1 MNNQNLEI
9 IFKNYIEKFDLMN
22 DPEHDETYK
31 WEAIQ
36 HFKDHWDIDAED
48 FGTMFKIAVKATFN
62 LINNSIVQP
71 TNGIVELAKF
81 ETETVRDLFKV
92 LYSDDQGDLDTRQK
106 RIDDF
111 VSQSNLLLEKYA
123 PGKWKFKQDTRTAI
137 FYLNL
142 KYPDDNFIYKASQT
156 SAFSRCVEYGNEIGG
171 GQSFKL
177 KHYYFLC
184 EWLVEELKKAP
195 EILAIHQRRY
205 TRGIWPDEK
214 LHILAYD
221 IVYCAVHYNLYLNTV
236 IKPRDKK
243 SLIDHEKQQ
252 QIVSVQQK
260 ISEIQSQLDEVQDQL
275 SQFEHLSFNF
285 QKVKHKHFGEGEV
298 IAQNDEVLTIRFA
311 NVEKKLVLPNIIV
324 NGMLVTEDPEMTEHY
339 MQMDEL
345 KKKEQQLN
353 IQIKVLEIELP
364 KL

>member
-1 MNNQNLEI
+1 MNTENLQI
-9 IFKNYIEKFDLMN
+9 IFRNYIDKFDLMN

-36 HFKDHWDIDAED
+36 HFQDHWDIDAED

-156 SAFSRCVEYGNEIGG
+156 STFSRCVEYGNEIGG

-205 TRGIWPDEK
+205 TREIWPDEK

-221 IVYCAVHYNLYLNTV
+221 IIYCAVHYNLYLNTV

-243 SLIDHEKQQ
+243 GQIDHAKQQ
-252 QIVSVQQK
+252 RTRDIELQLI
-260 ISEIQSQLDEVQDQL
+260 EIQSQLDAVQEQM
-275 SQFEHLSFNF
+275 SQFEHLSFNNL
-285 QKVKHKHFGEGEV
+285 KVQHKRFGEGIV
-298 IAQNDEVLTIRFA
+298 LAQEKAILTIQFA
-311 NVEKKLVLPNIIV
+311 EGEKRLVLPDIFV
-324 NGMLVTEDPEMTEHY
+324 NQTTLAEDPEIIEY
-339 MQMDEL
+339 YLQMHEL
-345 KKKEQQLN
+345 QKQEQQLK
-353 IQIKVLEIELP
+353 IQVQALELEM
-364 KL
+364 K

>member
-1 MNNQNLEI
+1 MNTENLQI
-9 IFKNYIEKFDLMN
+9 IFRNYIDKFDLMN

-36 HFKDHWDIDAED
+36 HFQDHWDIDAED
-48 FGTMFKIAVKATFN
+48 FGAMFKKAVKATFN

-92 LYSDDQGDLDTRQK
+92 LYSDDQGDLDARQK

-184 EWLVEELKKAP
+184 EWLVEELNKAP
-195 EILAIHQRRY
+195 EILAIHRGRY
-205 TRGIWPDEK
+205 TRTIWPDENM
-214 LHILAYD
+214 HILAYD
-221 IVYCAVHYNLYLNTV
+221 IIYCAVHYNLYLNTV

-243 SLIDHEKQQ
+243 GQIDHAKQQ
-252 QIVSVQQK
+252 RTLDNELQLI
-260 ISEIQSQLDEVQDQL
+260 EIQSQLDAVQEQL
-275 SQFEHLSFNF
+275 TQFEHLSFSNLEV
-285 QKVKHKHFGEGEV
+285 QHKRFGEGKV
-298 IAQNDEVLTIRFA
+298 ITQKDAILTIQFPEG
-311 NVEKKLVLPNIIV
+311 EKRLMLPDVFV
-324 NGMLVTEDPEMTEHY
+324 NATMLTEDPEIIDHY
-339 MQMDEL
+339 LQMHEL
-345 KKKEQQLN
+345 QKQEQQLK
-353 IQIKVLEIELP
+353 IQVQTLELEM
-364 KL
+364 K